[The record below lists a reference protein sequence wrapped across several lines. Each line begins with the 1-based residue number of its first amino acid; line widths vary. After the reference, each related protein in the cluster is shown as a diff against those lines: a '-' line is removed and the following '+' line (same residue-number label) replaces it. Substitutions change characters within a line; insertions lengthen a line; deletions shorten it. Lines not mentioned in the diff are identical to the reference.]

1 LNPAGGTI
9 SGRTPFDLSLVRAGR
24 SRDLRTEVFGQLDD
38 DGADAARAGM
48 DQDLWDRSGRG
59 SSIISIGAL

>member
-1 LNPAGGTI
+1 
-9 SGRTPFDLSLVRAGR
+9 VRAGR